1 MPECVILPQP
11 DRLWEYCPSYGAAI
25 TFLTIYS
32 CTTLVHFIQTIVYR
46 KPFVMVLIMGGIWE
60 LVGFTLRV
68 CSILEPD
75 NGGFYSNMGI
85 LVLLAPLWINA
96 FVYMAL
102 GRLVHFALVHD
113 TVMRIRARR
122 LTFMFVTFDITAFI
136 MQASGGIMAAKS
148 GAASTK
154 RTGYNIYT
162 AGVGIQMGFIVWFVA
177 LAVRFHYKLCKPV
190 MYDLFDETKQSLASI
205 KRILFGLYTVLTLI
219 LCRNSWRLA
228 EYATGVDSSLR
239 LNEWWFYVF
248 DALPMAGAMVLL
260 NICNPAQ
267 VLTGPRADFSEEK
280 KTRKLAKKEQKM
292 AKQDQRQTALYGRLP
307 TADL

>member
-154 RTGYNIYT
+154 RTG
-162 AGVGIQMGFIVWFVA
+162 
-177 LAVRFHYKLCKPV
+177 FHYKLCKPV